1 MLVLAQ
7 TMSGAGLTAGIT
19 VGALLAEEMLG
30 STGLAGVGRGG
41 GASAGAPGGRGGGP
55 ARPPARGRP
64 RARAGA

>member
-30 STGLAGVGRGG
+30 STGLAGVPS
-41 GASAGAPGGRGGGP
+41 ALFTAGAALGALGIGRRCNWCGRRPG
-55 ARPPARGRP
+55 
-64 RARAGA
+64 